1 MALWKRKHP
10 KGVIVHS
17 DRGSQYCSQAERV
30 KQIETSLLK
39 NKTTNGLFWQPI
51 M

>member
-1 MALWKRKHP
+1 MKHNYRVVLRD
-10 KGVIVHS
+10 GTVHRAS
-17 DRGSQYCSQAERV
+17 EVAERV